1 MTLDPLLQEL
11 REAPEPVLRLRPG
24 LSGTEPR
31 AVALLSGSFD
41 PLTKGHALMAEAA
54 LGHADLVLLV
64 YSVRTLPK
72 EGELPGPLL
81 SEDERLAILE
91 AFCESRPGIRP
102 AICSHGLLAEQVEA
116 AAARFPAS
124 ALFLVMGSDKVRQL
138 LDPKWYEDRDLALR
152 PLFSRTKVMYA
163 DRAGEPGMV
172 EALLGQPE
180 NASWRHRFRRLEV
193 DPEAASIS
201 SRLVRE
207 QLGAGQN
214 VGHLVPAE
222 SLALLE
228 GKKHRS
234 R

>member
-11 REAPEPVLRLRPG
+11 RDAPQPVLRLRTA
-24 LSGTEPR
+24 LSGPEPR
-31 AVALLSGSFD
+31 VVALLSGSFD
-41 PLTKGHALMAEAA
+41 PLTMGHALLAEAA
-54 LGHADLVLLV
+54 LGHAELVLLV

-72 EGELPGPLL
+72 EEELPGPLL

-91 AFCESRPGIRP
+91 AFCESRPGIEP
-102 AICSHGLLAEQVEA
+102 ALCSHGLLGDQVEA

-124 ALFLVMGSDKVRQL
+124 HLVLVMGSDKVRQL
-138 LDPKWYEDRDLALR
+138 LDPRWYEDRDVALR
-152 PLFSRTKVMYA
+152 RLFSRASVLYT
-163 DRAGEPGMV
+163 DRAGEPGKVDAM
-172 EALLGQPE
+172 LRQPE
-180 NASWRHRFRRLEV
+180 NSSWRHSFQRLPV

-207 QLGAGQN
+207 QLAAGQN
-214 VGHLVPAE
+214 VAHVVPAE

-228 GKKHRS
+228 GKKRPS